1 MQASLEKE
9 FQQVGGMAR
18 PAGVPGGLG
27 SSNLGS
33 EYYGKSLVK
42 GTDRGQHALATAS
55 PYAERAEPGWAP
67 KEPTVRPSWSDRGA
81 GTVSAGCI
89 DNTYMPAPLKN
100 KWGKA
105 REMSSKEVVV
115 LPHKQATDLLAV
127 TLGTVMPLPA
137 QTVEELTAVRE
148 KYSKTIPVY
157 HPMDPCRYEA
167 GFVRGPNIIPGS
179 APPPESPLHTAPP
192 VTMIP
197 ADWKLRKLECAALT
211 TQPTT
216 LATQLRP
223 HCPCWP
229 CLCERCPRQSTPSH
243 ALSAP
248 RLQLSAPPRSAGTRS
263 SRGAWVASLF

>member
-1 MQASLEKE
+1 
-9 FQQVGGMAR
+9 MAR

-105 REMSSKEVVV
+105 REMSSTEVVV

-127 TLGTVMPLPA
+127 TLGTVMPLPK
-137 QTVEELTAVRE
+137 QTVDDITAIRE
-148 KYSKTIPVY
+148 KYSQTIPVY
-157 HPMDPCRYEA
+157 HPIDPMRSEA
-167 GFVRGPNIIPGS
+167 GFVRGPNIIPGA

-192 VTMIP
+192 VQMVP
-197 ADWKLRKLECAALT
+197 ADWKLRKLEYEKEQKGLGRIPVLKKVADDAA
-211 TQPTT
+211 
-216 LATQLRP
+216 
-223 HCPCWP
+223 
-229 CLCERCPRQSTPSH
+229 
-243 ALSAP
+243 
-248 RLQLSAPPRSAGTRS
+248 
-263 SRGAWVASLF
+263 RGAVADHASFLRKPAGLPGGLSLIPIKP

>member
-1 MQASLEKE
+1 M
-9 FQQVGGMAR
+9 GGMAR

-105 REMSSKEVVV
+105 REMSSTEVVV

-127 TLGTVMPLPA
+127 TLGTVMPLPK
-137 QTVEELTAVRE
+137 QTVEEIPAIRE
-148 KYSKTIPVY
+148 KYSQTIPVY
-157 HPMDPCRYEA
+157 HPIDPMRSEA
-167 GFVRGPNIIPGS
+167 GFVRGPNIIPGA

-192 VTMIP
+192 IQMVP
-197 ADWKLRKLECAALT
+197 ADWKLRKIECAALT
-211 TQPTT
+211 TPPTT
-216 LATQLRP
+216 LRHIARP

-248 RLQLSAPPRSAGTRS
+248 HLQLSAPPRSAGTRR
-263 SRGAWVASLF
+263 SRKAWVASLF